1 MTLKVLENTHS
12 NLNGIHKKVYS
23 KNLETLKYQYN
34 IVSLKIKVT
43 VNFWETLGYITNNK
57 LTKKVK

>member
-1 MTLKVLENTHS
+1 MTFKALKNARS

-34 IVSLKIKVT
+34 IVSLKSKVT
-43 VNFWETLGYITNNK
+43 VTFGK
-57 LTKKVK
+57 L